1 MKSMN
6 KNQIM
11 EMSRKELVA
20 ACKEAGIKAS
30 GKTVDLQEAL
40 IATIPAKREMPK
52 EYWAIYRAISKKN
65 PNLSNKAVATRA
77 RYAYQKRYAQA
88 TVEAE

>member
-1 MKSMN
+1 MTIE
-6 KNQIM
+6 QITNATYA
-11 EMSRKELVA
+11 ELKTLAKEN
-20 ACKEAGIKAS
+20 GIKANQKKDVLVEQLTALVPS
-30 GKTVDLQEAL
+30 KTKNA
-40 IATIPAKREMPK
+40 MPK